1 MEPKGVL
8 SPEALSKF
16 EEGVRLVFSR
26 WTALQMAVQ
35 NEWGGRTSA
44 QKAHQ
49 LTVDVVAWLAHSTL
63 PRYIDELEEM
73 LDENMLLSF
82 NTETE
87 DGSLEEV
94 AEQLML
100 LHEECLQGNYETIS
114 KLQMSGSAVQSIAQS
129 QQLSKDD
136 SEDDNSS
143 EEGQPALEMD
153 IDTDRQDAT
162 TDKVESSTTDNLNE
176 NDIADGWSVV
186 PSRRKRGQN
195 KS

>member
-35 NEWGGRTSA
+35 NEWGGRSSA
-44 QKAHQ
+44 QKAQQ
-49 LTVDVVAWLAHSTL
+49 LAVDVVAWLAQSTL

-94 AEQLML
+94 AEQLMV
-100 LHEECLQGNYETIS
+100 LHEDCLQGNYESIS
-114 KLQMSGSAVQSIAQS
+114 KLQMSGSAMQSIAQS

-136 SEDDNSS
+136 SEDESSS
-143 EEGQPALEMD
+143 EEGEAALEMD
-153 IDTDRQDAT
+153 IDTHPQDAT
-162 TDKVESSTTDNLNE
+162 TGKGESSTTEKLNE

>member
-143 EEGQPALEMD
+143 EEGQPTLEMD
-153 IDTDRQDAT
+153 IDTDRQNAT
-162 TDKVESSTTDNLNE
+162 TDKVESSTADNLNE

>member
-1 MEPKGVL
+1 MEGDGAL
-8 SPEALSKF
+8 SAEALSKF
-16 EEGVRLVFSR
+16 EEGAGLVFSR

-35 NEWGGRTSA
+35 NEWGGRSSA

-49 LTVDVVAWLAHSTL
+49 FASDVVAWLAHSTL
-63 PRYIDELEEM
+63 PRYIDDLEEM

-100 LHEECLQGNYETIS
+100 LHEECLQGNYETIN
-114 KLQMSGSAVQSIAQS
+114 KLQMSGSTAQSVMQS
-129 QQLSKDD
+129 QQSGDD
-136 SEDDNSS
+136 SEDEKSN
-143 EEGQPALEMD
+143 EECQPAMKMD
-153 IDTDRQDAT
+153 IDTGPQDAT
-162 TDKVESSTTDNLNE
+162 TDKLESSTAKNLSE
-176 NDIADGWSVV
+176 KDIADGWSVV